1 MQRNLRVLI
10 VTRLFSGLVQ
20 SIVMKKWVPTGIP
33 AIFKIIEGLNR
44 KEMDTDVLF
53 LCKTAMES
61 KDINNSETFTLDHH
75 AVNKLKFH
83 VVPFRSTKIKSTK
96 LNTVYNDF
104 FQLIFFI
111 KLILKREF
119 DVVYC
124 DRSNVFL
131 GAIASLFFKRKI

>member
-1 MQRNLRVLI
+1 MQRKLRVLI

-20 SIVMKKWVPTGIP
+20 SIVKKKWDPTGIP

-44 KEMDTDVLF
+44 KEMDADVLF
-53 LCKTAMES
+53 LCKTAIES
-61 KDINNSETFTLDHH
+61 KDIYNAETFILDHH

-83 VVPFRSTKIKSTK
+83 VVPFRNTKIKSTK

-124 DRSNVFL
+124 DRQKCFWVP
-131 GAIASLFFKRKI
+131 